1 MPTIFRQNGF
11 RVIIYFNDHLPSHV
25 HILKGGGE
33 IKIDLKDGMSKPK
46 LIAIIGDI
54 KDRDVA
60 KALKLAADNQAL
72 LLAKWKEI
80 HG

>member
-1 MPTIFRQNGF
+1 MPTILRQNGF
-11 RVIIYFNDHLPSHV
+11 RVIIYLNDHLPSHV

-33 IKIDLKDGMSKPK
+33 IKIDLGNSKSKPK
-46 LIAIIGDI
+46 LIAIVGAI
-54 KDRDVA
+54 KNQEVA
-60 KALKLAADNQAL
+60 KALELVTDNQAF

>member
-1 MPTIFRQNGF
+1 MPTILRQNGF
-11 RVIIYFNDHLPSHV
+11 RVIIYPNDHLPSHV

-33 IKIDLKDGMSKPK
+33 VKIDLGDGIAKPK
-46 LIAIIGDI
+46 LIAIFGDI
-54 KDRDVA
+54 KNQEVA
-60 KALKLAADNQAL
+60 KALELVIDNQAF

>member
-1 MPTIFRQNGF
+1 MRQNGF
-11 RVIIYFNDHLPSHV
+11 RVVIYLNDHLPSHV

-33 IKIDLKDGMSKPK
+33 IKIDLGDGKSKPG
-46 LIAIIGDI
+46 LISIIGDI
-54 KDRDVA
+54 KTKEVV
-60 KALKLAADNQAL
+60 KALKLVADNKAL